1 MYYSLQYSDGSYLH
15 TGRNSSTRE
24 ECINE
29 GIDFLY
35 DESQVD
41 EKEDSEIAKN
51 SSIETKEGILLD
63 AGYSVDEH
71 VELLEEE

>member
-15 TGRNSSTRE
+15 TGRNSTSKE
-24 ECINE
+24 ECIND

-41 EKEDSEIAKN
+41 EKEDSIYAKQA
-51 SSIETKEGILLD
+51 SIETKENILMI
-63 AGYSVDEH
+63 AGYT
-71 VELLEEE
+71 VELHEELIED